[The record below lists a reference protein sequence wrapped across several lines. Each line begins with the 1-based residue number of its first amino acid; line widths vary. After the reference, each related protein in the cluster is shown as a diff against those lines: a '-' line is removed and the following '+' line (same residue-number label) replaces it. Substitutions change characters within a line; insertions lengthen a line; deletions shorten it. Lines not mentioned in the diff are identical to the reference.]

1 MNGQPLKET
10 RELIGFVAIM
20 ASLIGKAM
28 RDGKIDAVEMGA
40 ILSAL
45 VKLPEALAGI
55 GKIPSEMK
63 DLTAEQQRML
73 EESFRA
79 TFDLPDDVVEEAI
92 EEGVAAAFHLFRL
105 VTLLQ
110 RRG

>member
-10 RELIGFVAIM
+10 RELIGFVAVM

-28 RDGKIDAVEMGA
+28 RDGKIDALEMGA

-63 DLTAEQQRML
+63 ELTAEQQRAL

-79 TFDLPDDVVEEAI
+79 TFDLPDDVIEEAI
-92 EEGVAAAFHLFRL
+92 EEGVATAFHLFRL
-105 VTLLQ
+105 ITLLE